1 MNEIE
6 LLKSTISKIDDLPKK
21 VSYQV
26 MIPLSSVAFCPGEL
40 IHTNEFKVLE
50 DKNSLNEL
58 DKLPFRSYYETIQVL
73 KERIQRI
80 EGAKSEQVDRKPLK
94 SSMKKISSSSEPTKA
109 HSHPECNEKK
119 RTVVIN
125 EVPQV
130 QAPKST
136 EKASALVEDPIFEI
150 REYEEND
157 DSNSNNG
164 KNNNSNSR
172 FELIDVSKQLQYME
186 NNFSSAGTVKNVK
199 FSLFILLFC
208 FVVLIMFLYF
218 IYSWA
223 I

>member
-1 MNEIE
+1 
-6 LLKSTISKIDDLPKK
+6 
-21 VSYQV
+21 

-80 EGAKSEQVDRKPLK
+80 EGAKSEQVDQKPLK
-94 SSMKKISSSSEPTKA
+94 SSMKKISSSSSSEPTKVRTR
-109 HSHPECNEKK
+109 PESNEKK
-119 RTVVIN
+119 RNVVIN

-130 QAPKST
+130 QPPKTT
-136 EKASALVEDPIFEI
+136 EKATAVAEEPIFEI
-150 REYEEND
+150 REYEETND
-157 DSNSNNG
+157 RNSNNG

-186 NNFSSAGTVKNVK
+186 NNFSSAGTVKNVN
-199 FSLFILLFC
+199 FFLFHSSFLFYLVLL
-208 FVVLIMFLYF
+208 
-218 IYSWA
+218 
-223 I
+223 